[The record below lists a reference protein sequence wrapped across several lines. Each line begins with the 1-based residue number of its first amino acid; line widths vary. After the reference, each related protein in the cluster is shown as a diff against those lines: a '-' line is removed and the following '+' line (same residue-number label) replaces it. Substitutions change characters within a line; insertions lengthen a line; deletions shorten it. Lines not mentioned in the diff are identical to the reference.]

1 MCFLIK
7 FTTLTK
13 ISKTKISKNI
23 KMNEDHGCF
32 QDNHIMLFILFLN
45 FPASYNEFELIQ
57 FANTIRKLHYN
68 FSVDF

>member
-23 KMNEDHGCF
+23 KMNEDYGCF
-32 QDNHIMLFILFLN
+32 QDSHIMLFILFLN
-45 FPASYNEFELIQ
+45 FPASYNEYSSRIQ
-57 FANTIRKLHYN
+57 FENSTTISL
-68 FSVDF
+68 